1 MESRR
6 KVKDP
11 DYEPP
16 LDKVCGVI
24 CMLGT
29 DEEVRR
35 FVEAYGTEED
45 ARRFIDASVIRSGSK
60 QGDER

>member
-1 MESRR
+1 MESER
-6 KVKDP
+6 KVMDP

-16 LDKVCGVI
+16 LDKVFGVI
-24 CMLGT
+24 CMLET

-45 ARRFIDASVIRSGSK
+45 ARRFIGASAIRSRSK
-60 QGDER
+60 

>member
-6 KVKDP
+6 KRKQS

-24 CMLGT
+24 YMLET
-29 DEEVRR
+29 DEEVRQLI
-35 FVEAYGTEED
+35 EAYGTGEE
-45 ARRFIDASVIRSGSK
+45 ARRCIDASAIRR
-60 QGDER
+60 EM